1 MNEHTTPPQ
10 NEPVT
15 TKKSSNALKII
26 VGILIAI
33 IVALAAW
40 LVLTKSNLN
49 TLLTEK
55 ENQRVELRSELD
67 SLLTEHNRIKEEYG
81 TLSDSLFVKDSVIQ
95 ANAREIK
102 KLLNTQ
108 WEYYKV
114 KKKLGL
120 LQKVAQ
126 GYVHQM
132 DSLYRLNK
140 ELTIE
145 NIKIKR
151 EYQLEQK
158 KNIELTKFTGELTEK
173 VEEASV
179 LKTYKVTSN
188 AIRSRSGG
196 KESITDKARRVN
208 KIKIC
213 FTLSENT
220 IIPAGNKE
228 IYVRIA
234 RPDNKIL
241 TKGRGDEYSF
251 IYQGE
256 KLQYSIKKSIDYQ
269 NKSMDICLYWTKRQ
283 TQEMTTGL
291 YKVEIFEGDN
301 VIGHAKFSLRK

>member
-1 MNEHTTPPQ
+1 MNEHTKPPK

-15 TKKSSNALKII
+15 VKKSSNTLKII

-33 IVALAAW
+33 IVALAVW

-55 ENQRVELRSELD
+55 ENQRVELQSELD
-67 SLLTEHNRIKEEYG
+67 SLLTEHNSIKEEYG
-81 TLSDSLFVKDSVIQ
+81 TLSDSLFVKDSIIQ

-114 KKKLGL
+114 KKKLRL

-140 ELTIE
+140 ELTNE

-151 EYQLEQK
+151 EYQLELK
-158 KNIELTKFTGELTEK
+158 KNVELTKVTGELTEK

-179 LKTYKVTSN
+179 LKTYKVTAN

-213 FTLSENT
+213 FTLSENA

>member
-1 MNEHTTPPQ
+1 MNEHTKPPK

-15 TKKSSNALKII
+15 VKKSSNTLKII

-33 IVALAAW
+33 IVALAVW

-55 ENQRVELRSELD
+55 ENQRVELQSELD
-67 SLLTEHNRIKEEYG
+67 SLLTEHNSIKEEYG
-81 TLSDSLFVKDSVIQ
+81 TLSDSLFVKDSIIQ

-114 KKKLGL
+114 KKKLRL

-140 ELTIE
+140 ELTNE

-151 EYQLEQK
+151 EYQLELK
-158 KNIELTKFTGELTEK
+158 KNVELTKVTGELTEK

-179 LKTYKVTSN
+179 LKTYKVTAN

-208 KIKIC
+208 KIKTC
-213 FTLSENT
+213 FTLSENA

>member
-1 MNEHTTPPQ
+1 MNENTKPPQ

-15 TKKSSNALKII
+15 IRKSSNTLKII
-26 VGILIAI
+26 VGVLIAI

-40 LVLTKSNLN
+40 LILTRSNLN

-55 ENQRVELRSELD
+55 ENQRVELQSELD

-95 ANAREIK
+95 ANAKEIK
-102 KLLNTQ
+102 RLLNTQ

-132 DSLYRLNK
+132 DSLYRLNS
-140 ELTIE
+140 ELTNE

-151 EYQLEQK
+151 EYRLEQK
-158 KNIELTKFTGELTEK
+158 KNVELTKVTGELTEK

-179 LKTYKVTSN
+179 LKTYKVTSG
-188 AIRSRSGG
+188 AIRSRSGS
-196 KESITDKARRVN
+196 KESITDKARRVD

-251 IYQGE
+251 IYHEE
-256 KLQYSIKKSIDYQ
+256 KLQYTINKSINYQ
-269 NKSMDICLYWTKRQ
+269 NKAMDICLYWTKRQ
-283 TQEMTTGL
+283 TQEMMTGL

-301 VIGHAKFSLRK
+301 VIGHANFSLRK

>member
-1 MNEHTTPPQ
+1 MNEHTKPPQ

-15 TKKSSNALKII
+15 VKKSSNTLKII

-33 IVALAAW
+33 IVALAVW

-55 ENQRVELRSELD
+55 ENQRVELQSELD
-67 SLLTEHNRIKEEYG
+67 SLLTEHNSIKEEYG
-81 TLSDSLFVKDSVIQ
+81 TLSDSLFVKDSIIQ

-114 KKKLGL
+114 KKKLRL

-140 ELTIE
+140 ELTNE

-151 EYQLEQK
+151 EYQLELK
-158 KNIELTKFTGELTEK
+158 KNVELTKVTGELTEK

-179 LKTYKVTSN
+179 LKTYKVTAN

-213 FTLSENT
+213 FTLSENA

-256 KLQYSIKKSIDYQ
+256 KLQYSIKKSMDYQ

>member
-1 MNEHTTPPQ
+1 MNEHTKPPK

-15 TKKSSNALKII
+15 VKKSSNTLKII

-33 IVALAAW
+33 IVALAVW

-55 ENQRVELRSELD
+55 ENQRVELQSELD
-67 SLLTEHNRIKEEYG
+67 SLLTEHNSIKEEYG
-81 TLSDSLFVKDSVIQ
+81 TLSDSLFVKDSIIQ

-114 KKKLGL
+114 KKKLRL

-140 ELTIE
+140 ELTNE

-151 EYQLEQK
+151 EYQLELK
-158 KNIELTKFTGELTEK
+158 KNVELTKVTGELTEK

-179 LKTYKVTSN
+179 LKTYKVTAN

-213 FTLSENT
+213 FTLSENA

-256 KLQYSIKKSIDYQ
+256 KLQYSIKKSMDYQ

>member
-1 MNEHTTPPQ
+1 MNEHTKPPK

-15 TKKSSNALKII
+15 VKKSSNTLKII

-33 IVALAAW
+33 IVALAVW

-55 ENQRVELRSELD
+55 ENQRVELQSELD
-67 SLLTEHNRIKEEYG
+67 SLLTEHNSIKEEYG
-81 TLSDSLFVKDSVIQ
+81 TLSDSLFVKDSIIQ

-114 KKKLGL
+114 KKKLRL

-140 ELTIE
+140 ELTNE

-151 EYQLEQK
+151 EYQLELK
-158 KNIELTKFTGELTEK
+158 KNVELTKVTGELTEK

-179 LKTYKVTSN
+179 LKTYKVTAN

-213 FTLSENT
+213 FTLSENA

-269 NKSMDICLYWTKRQ
+269 NKAMDIRLYWTKRQ

>member
-1 MNEHTTPPQ
+1 MNEHTKPPQ

-15 TKKSSNALKII
+15 VKKSSNTLKII

-33 IVALAAW
+33 IVALAVW

-55 ENQRVELRSELD
+55 ENQRVELQSELD
-67 SLLTEHNRIKEEYG
+67 SLLTEHNSIKEEYG
-81 TLSDSLFVKDSVIQ
+81 TLSDSLFVKDSIIQ

-114 KKKLGL
+114 KKKLRL

-140 ELTIE
+140 ELTNE

-151 EYQLEQK
+151 EYQLELK
-158 KNIELTKFTGELTEK
+158 KNVELTKVTGELTEK

-179 LKTYKVTSN
+179 LKTYKVTAN

-213 FTLSENT
+213 FTLSENA

-269 NKSMDICLYWTKRQ
+269 NIAMDICLYWTKRQ